1 MAPHMCPAARTTS
14 PTMVVMPDPDVAQLL
29 RAEGHRVTGPRQA
42 VWQALAESDAHL
54 TVDEMAQRVAV
65 IDPSVNL
72 ASVYRSLTLF
82 EELELVRQ
90 SRLGGE
96 SAGRWELA
104 HPDEHF
110 HLVCR
115 VCGAV
120 DHHLGTLVQQVK
132 DHLSDGHGFVVEE
145 VELIVSGRCA
155 SCSGQSPTQA
165 GHHSG

>member
-1 MAPHMCPAARTTS
+1 MS
-14 PTMVVMPDPDVAQLL
+14 VMSDPDVAPLL

-42 VWQALAESDAHL
+42 VWQALAESDSHL
-54 TVDEMAQRVAV
+54 TADELARRVAA

-82 EELELVRQ
+82 EELDLVRQ

-115 VCGAV
+115 LCGDV

-132 DHLSDGHGFVVEE
+132 DHLSGGHGFVVEE

-155 SCSGQSPTQA
+155 SCAGRSAISGSD
-165 GHHSG
+165 HHDHS